1 MSEVFHV
8 LPGDATA
15 EDFNKTGIEG
25 EIIICRECLAV
36 GPADAEALYEF
47 WEQRAHFILAEG
59 GDEIEYHESVAD
71 QLAKLLDVPAGSEV
85 NLWFEYELFCS
96 ANMWFCLDLLRNTEA
111 DVYRVEPAVRTA
123 EDRWKGFG
131 KLDAADLQKCF
142 AARTQFLADDIRLG
156 SDLWNAFRHEDHA
169 RLLLLGDRD
178 SKCFPY
184 LKEVCEAAVE
194 RETLPAKILR
204 GIAKDKT
211 DFGEIF
217 LEFTKQAG
225 VYGYG
230 DAQVEHLL
238 ESEQIG

>member
-1 MSEVFHV
+1 MIYHV

-15 EDFNKTGIEG
+15 EDFKATGVGG
-25 EIIICRECLAV
+25 EVIVCRECLAV
-36 GPADAEALYEF
+36 GPADAEAYFEF
-47 WEQRAHFILAEG
+47 WEQRAHFILAEYG
-59 GDEIEYHESVAD
+59 GDEIVYHETVAD
-71 QLAKLLDVPAGSEV
+71 ELAKLLDLPDGSEV

-96 ANMWFCLDLLRNTEA
+96 ANMWFCLDLLKNTEA
-111 DVYRVEPAVRTA
+111 EVYRVEPVVRTA
-123 EDRWKGFG
+123 DDRWKGFG
-131 KLDAADLQKCF
+131 KLDAAELQKCF
-142 AARTQFLADDIRLG
+142 AARTQFSAEGIQLG

-194 RETLPAKILR
+194 RENRPREILQR
-204 GIAKDKT
+204 ITENKT
-211 DFGEIF
+211 EFGEIF

-230 DAQVEHLL
+230 DSQVESLL
-238 ESEQIG
+238 EK

>member
-1 MSEVFHV
+1 MIYHV

-15 EDFNKTGIEG
+15 EDFKATGISG
-25 EIIICRECLAV
+25 EVIVCRECLAV
-36 GPADAEALYEF
+36 GPADAEAYFEF
-47 WEQRAHFILAEG
+47 WEQRAHFILAEYG
-59 GDEIEYHESVAD
+59 GDEIVYHETVAD
-71 QLAKLLDVPAGSEV
+71 ELAQLLDVPAGSEV

-96 ANMWFCLDLLRNTEA
+96 ANMWFCLDLLKNTEA
-111 DVYRVEPAVRTA
+111 EVYRVEPVVRTA
-123 EDRWKGFG
+123 DDRWKGFG

-142 AARTQFLADDIRLG
+142 AARTQFSAEDIQLG

-178 SKCFPY
+178 SKSFPY

-194 RETLPAKILR
+194 RETRPREILQC
-204 GIAKDKT
+204 IAENKT
-211 DFGEIF
+211 EFGEIF

-230 DAQVEHLL
+230 DSQVESLL
-238 ESEQIG
+238 EK